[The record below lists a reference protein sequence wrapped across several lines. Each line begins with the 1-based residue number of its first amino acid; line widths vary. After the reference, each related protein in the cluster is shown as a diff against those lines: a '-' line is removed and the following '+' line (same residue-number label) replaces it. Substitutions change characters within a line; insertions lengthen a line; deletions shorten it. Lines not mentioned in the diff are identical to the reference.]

1 MPARLSEKTHFG
13 RQVALARLAC
23 VFIALTSTAQAGRAI
38 QPDQWL
44 LIGYFVA
51 ALVFAGIARLRP
63 QFELRV
69 PVWVD
74 VGTLAVFLVLSSSF
88 AAILFV
94 SCFAAFA
101 VATYATERTAN
112 TFVAIAVAAATLR
125 LAIHSRGSG
134 TPVMQLVLL
143 GAALASGC
151 IGAAWVGTREKEE
164 DGRRTVL
171 EKLTGHLQFGRGL
184 SESVRQALGELAV
197 AFDCEQACLAILEEE
212 LERIFIWRVR
222 PTDLTVSGPETLPPI
237 RAEAYLLDCL
247 EVTMCWNSL
256 EGRGEGFGWDRRS
269 GKFFVNPPRPPA
281 TMKKELGV
289 KALLAATLED
299 ASGRPMG
306 RIMVFNPRKKC
317 SHATLRWFE
326 RVARH
331 LGPPFE
337 NVYEMRHARARAVEG
352 ERSRI
357 SRDLHDGILQ
367 TLLSLQIQLEVL
379 RRDLPQGSGALSSDL
394 GNLQK
399 TVREESD
406 GLRRMVTEMRPV
418 RVESADLKE
427 LMVGFAERFQNESE
441 LAVDLFIN
449 DKDLRAPDRICREIF
464 QIYRESLTNIKKHA
478 HASHVVVKLGQDDS
492 KVSLTID
499 DNGLGFSFSGRF
511 SSEDLDRLRLGPI
524 SIKERTRGVGG
535 NLTVESNP
543 GHGARL
549 TIEIPLS

>member
-1 MPARLSEKTHFG
+1 MPAKLAEKTHFG

-23 VFIALTSTAQAGRAI
+23 VFIALTSTAQARHAI
-38 QPDQWL
+38 EPDQWL

-51 ALVFAGIARLRP
+51 ALVFAAIARLRP

-112 TFVAIAVAAATLR
+112 TFVGIAVLAATLR
-125 LAIHSRGSG
+125 LAVHSRGTG
-134 TPVMQLVLL
+134 TPMMEPVLL
-143 GAALASGC
+143 GAAMAAGC
-151 IGAAWVGTREKEE
+151 LGAAWVGTREKEE
-164 DGRRTVL
+164 DERRTVL
-171 EKLTGHLQFGRGL
+171 EKITGHLQFGRGL
-184 SESVRQALGELAV
+184 SESVREALGELAV

-222 PTDLTVSGPETLPPI
+222 PTDQTVSGPETLPPV

-299 ASGRPMG
+299 STGRPMG
-306 RIMVFNPRKKC
+306 RIMVFNPRKKF
-317 SHATLRWFE
+317 SHGTLRWFE
-326 RVARH
+326 QVARH